1 MISAEERKRLIKILE
16 ILNEEEIVQKKIDVS
31 DRLRDEQGR
40 FLPNQSESEIKEELP
55 LRSIKLVKVK
65 GTYGTFKVKEKW
77 LGDEEK
83 GRLIA
88 LGVIIILAIVF
99 W

>member
-1 MISAEERKRLIKILE
+1 MISAEERTRLIKILE
-16 ILNEEEIVQKKIDVS
+16 RLNEEEIVQKKIDVS

-77 LGDEEK
+77 LSDEEK
-83 GRLIA
+83 GRVMA
-88 LGVIIILAIVF
+88 LGTIVILAIVS